1 MQLFEFKELT
11 DTHVTLV
18 RTMKETFV
26 TLKLSLHKKDLEIDT
41 GIHFL
46 NHMIETVAWGAC
58 MSIGVK
64 VDTMEGRRLTHAI
77 SEDTGITLGKALR
90 TLYDRGI
97 KHGLN
102 GTGSSLFVLDEALA
116 RVVIDVVG
124 RRNSFIG
131 LKAKGARL
139 ERVEDMLAQDCVAF
153 IEGLSQGLG
162 GTIHLDI
169 LKGHDPHHCWETG
182 CRALGEAIRQVFT
195 ENAWRKPTDNPYF
208 PDEGVAVL

>member
-11 DTHVTLV
+11 DSHVKLV

-26 TLKLSLHKKDLEIDT
+26 TLELDREKKALEIDT
-41 GIHFL
+41 GLHFL
-46 NHMIETVAWGAC
+46 NHMVETIAWGAC
-58 MSIGVK
+58 MRIGVK
-64 VDTMEGRRLTHAI
+64 VDTVEGRRLTHAM

-90 TLYDRGI
+90 ALYDRGI
-97 KHGLN
+97 KRGLN

-116 RVVIDVVG
+116 RVVIDVAG

-131 LKAKGARL
+131 LRAKGARL

-153 IEGLSQGLG
+153 VEGFSQGLG

-169 LKGHDPHHCWETG
+169 LKGHDPHHCWECA
-182 CRALGEAIRQVFT
+182 CRAIGEAIRQVFT
-195 ENAWRKPTDNPYF
+195 ENLWRTPADNPYF

>member
-11 DTHVTLV
+11 DSYVKLV

-26 TLKLSLHKKDLEIDT
+26 TLELSREKRHLEIDT
-41 GIHFL
+41 GVHFL
-46 NHMIETVAWGAC
+46 NHMVETLAWGAWL
-58 MSIGVK
+58 SIGVK
-64 VDTMEGRRLTHAI
+64 VDTMMGRRLTHAM

-90 TLYDRGI
+90 ALYDRDI

-116 RVVIDVVG
+116 RVVIDITG

-139 ERVEDMLAQDCVAF
+139 ERVEDMLGQDCVAF
-153 IEGLSQGLG
+153 VQGLSQGLG
-162 GTIHLDI
+162 GTIHADI
-169 LKGHDPHHCWETG
+169 LKGQDPHHCWEAV
-182 CRALGEAIRQVFT
+182 CRAIGEAIKQVFA
-195 ENAWRKPTDNPYF
+195 ENPWRTPADNPYF